1 MNLLVLIRTSWK
13 ALRRNVSRSLLTML
27 GIIIGV
33 GAVIAS
39 MSIGSGAQAAVLK
52 QIESLGA
59 NLIIITP
66 GAISSGGV
74 SLGSGS
80 RTTLKLDDITAIS
93 RNVFDI
99 QAVAPFSSTSAQ
111 VVAGSTNWFTSIGG
125 TTPAWITVQNWD
137 MSQGQFFTE
146 DDLTRSA

>member
-1 MNLLVLIRTSWK
+1 MNFLVLIRTSWK

-59 NLIIITP
+59 NLIVITP
-66 GAISSGGV
+66 GSISSGGV
-74 SLGSGS
+74 RLGSGS
-80 RTTLKLDDITAIS
+80 RTTLRLDDVS
-93 RNVFDI
+93 
-99 QAVAPFSSTSAQ
+99 AVAANVP
-111 VVAGSTNWFTSIGG
+111 GG
-125 TTPAWITVQNWD
+125 QYRLET
-137 MSQGQFFTE
+137 
-146 DDLTRSA
+146 